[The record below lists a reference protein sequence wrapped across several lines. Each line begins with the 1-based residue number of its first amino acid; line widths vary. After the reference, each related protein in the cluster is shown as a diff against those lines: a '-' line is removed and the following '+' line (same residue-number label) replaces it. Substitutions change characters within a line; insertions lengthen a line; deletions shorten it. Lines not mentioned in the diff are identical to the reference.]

1 MVADMKTPLFLVL
14 SSVTIKGY
22 AVPSSSSV
30 DNCASVSCPPG
41 RTCLATPPGLVQCIC
56 TPSCPQHWNP
66 VCGSDGISYDNHCL
80 LHQAACN
87 QEKHITPKHT
97 GFCRGER
104 EALLARREFLQQLS
118 LWEEDI
124 KIPLPVA
131 CYQNDR
137 DRLREFLISWFQI
150 SAKKQL
156 WYSPGMSPG
165 EELWSHFNA
174 ISNYQQQGKNS
185 KPGISPEK
193 WGLYLRE
200 AGGGRMREKV
210 RAESRR
216 QLCLKELVEEG
227 DKDHNHVLS
236 FSEFRHLLEPSYEP
250 SRKSCL
256 LGSERREDGAETRT
270 GCNGCVCAC
279 GKWVCTSDNCSD
291 GGKIGEKMRGGAEE
305 GGKGETE
312 KRIGTRKYNANYRKG
327 GKSEINIEYSTT
339 ERRSE
344 MNIEYDTKEVDLLKE
359 EEADEDVEDPEDDP
373 DVQDIR
379 WF

>member
-1 MVADMKTPLFLVL
+1 MKTKLFLLL

-22 AVPSSSSV
+22 AVPPSPSV
-30 DNCASVSCPPG
+30 DNCASVTCPPG
-41 RTCLATPPGLVQCIC
+41 RTCLSTPPGLVQCIC
-56 TPSCPQHWNP
+56 TSSCPQHWNP

-80 LHQAACN
+80 LHQAACK
-87 QEKHITPKHT
+87 QEKHITPKHP

-150 SAKKQL
+150 SAKKQP

-165 EELWSHFNA
+165 EELWGHFNA
-174 ISNYQQQGKNS
+174 INDKQGQSS
-185 KPGISPEK
+185 KLGISPEK
-193 WGLYLRE
+193 WALYLRE
-200 AGGGRMREKV
+200 AGDHTREKG

-236 FSEFRHLLEPSYEP
+236 FSEFRHLLEVSYQP

-256 LGSERREDGAETRT
+256 LGPERREDGAETKD

-279 GKWVCTSDNCSD
+279 GKWVCTSDKCS
-291 GGKIGEKMRGGAEE
+291 GGKMGKNMRAAEGER
-305 GGKGETE
+305 ETE
-312 KRIGTRKYNANYRKG
+312 RRIWMRNHNENSTKG
-327 GKSEINIEYSTT
+327 GKSEINIGTQNVEFGKK
-339 ERRSE
+339 ESE
-344 MNIEYDTKEVDLLKE
+344 SEIDFGRNNINYGAEEIDPLKE
-359 EEADEDVEDPEDDP
+359 EVDDKEEDPEDDP